1 MDKNSKDNQSSIF
14 PRLMNTEELD
24 HMFSDVRGH
33 EPMEELMAAVKEY
46 ITEKTNGNDAKRNK
60 KYA

>member
-1 MDKNSKDNQSSIF
+1 MDKNSKDNHGSIS

-24 HMFSDVRGH
+24 HMFSDVRGN

-46 ITEKTNGNDAKRNK
+46 ITEKTNENDA
-60 KYA
+60 

>member
-24 HMFSDVRGH
+24 YMFSDVRGNEH
-33 EPMEELMAAVKEY
+33 MEELMAAVKEY
-46 ITEKTNGNDAKRNK
+46 ITEKTNGNDASRNK
-60 KYA
+60 K